1 MSSVSKRE
9 KSDVIHQVKT
19 IYDYISQHK
28 EFANLVPEVRMNI
41 SGAIPD
47 AQDKKDIAAIEGRIT
62 VINGYPYAAGDI
74 KFGVSD
80 HTARLVLTAK
90 QFDETINFV
99 INLRYKPHYIEKIQE
114 STTLSTFE
122 FIRDTQPDTVKKK
135 EHSTMQWLIKDCV
148 KSTGQIPDI
157 IWDRGGIG
165 KEPIIRVFARDDRE
179 MIDKLKRIQKAIF
192 G

>member
-1 MSSVSKRE
+1 MSSASERE

-19 IYDYISQHK
+19 IYNYISQHK
-28 EFANLVPEVRMNI
+28 EFANLIPEVRMNI
-41 SGAIPD
+41 SGALSN
-47 AQDKKDIAAIEGRIT
+47 AKDKNDIAAIEGRIT
-62 VINGYPYAAGDI
+62 VINGYPYAAGEI

-90 QFDETINFV
+90 EFVKTINFV
-99 INLRYKPHYIEKIQE
+99 INLRYRPQYIEKIQE

-122 FIRDTQPDTVKKK
+122 FIRDTQPDSVRKK

-148 KSTGQIPDI
+148 ENTGQIPDI

-165 KEPIIRVFARDDRE
+165 KEPIIRVFARDDKE
-179 MIDKLKRIQKAIF
+179 MIDKLKKIQKAIF
-192 G
+192 